1 MRDVIRRL
9 NQALDTLTDVTK
21 RNQIKIDLLILK
33 VCTDKMI
40 VDMTLAKYSVFRE
53 EKNNKTKQK

>member
-33 VCTDKMI
+33 VCTDKII
-40 VDMTLAKYSVFRE
+40 VDMTLAKYWIFRE
-53 EKNNKTKQK
+53 KKNNKIKQK